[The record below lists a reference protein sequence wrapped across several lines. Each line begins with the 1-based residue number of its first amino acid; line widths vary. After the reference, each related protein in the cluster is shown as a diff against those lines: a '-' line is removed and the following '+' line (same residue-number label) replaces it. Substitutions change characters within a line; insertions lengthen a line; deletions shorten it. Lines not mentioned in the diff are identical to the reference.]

1 MYLCMN
7 IKRGEN
13 MLDNYPIG
21 VTNDDWQESVT
32 ECEEEDVDGI
42 VEEIILG
49 LRNKEGDYIDE

>member
-1 MYLCMN
+1 
-7 IKRGEN
+7 

>member
-1 MYLCMN
+1 MYLCMS
-7 IKRGEN
+7 IKKGEN

-32 ECEEEDVDGI
+32 EREEEDVDGI

-49 LRNKEGDYIDE
+49 LRNKEGE